1 MSLKIIFATNEHLDA
16 IVEIWGENRQT
27 LGLMPRDA
35 FADSIKKR
43 WILLCCIGKE
53 IVGYLQFRHT
63 MKTQTLSIVHLCIEK
78 SHRGKGYPTLLLD
91 RLVKEFKYK
100 ARGIKLNCRSDYQS
114 AERFWNR
121 YGFQPKGQQPSRGND
136 PNVHLVTWWY
146 SFGTVDLFSTNF
158 TEDKIKAVLDFN
170 ILAKMMDCKANDE
183 AREQILELS
192 ADWMVSEIEYSCT
205 SETTNELFRD
215 KDRGR
220 QLKTKQFL
228 KGFPEL
234 NIDKSKL
241 KGIES
246 ELEIIYKGKSINDL
260 SDRRQLAET
269 ILSGIPYFV
278 TLDAGILKY
287 SNQVFDTFNLKIIEP
302 YKLRLE
308 IDYSINASDYYPN
321 KLSATNFYV
330 GKVKP
335 KEISDLD
342 SIFLRNSSGEKKQD
356 FNKNINF
363 IVSKGSRGQVQ
374 IVKEG
379 SELVALVSYYTEQNC
394 LIISAI
400 RTKQYHLAQTIFMQ
414 NVTDLL
420 RVALSNKKSF
430 LIVSDQHLTLAEKK
444 VLIKYNF
451 NEIDKQWVRGIKQG
465 IVSLKDL
472 RTELVSFESRVP
484 EVMALLQEIENSKD
498 LKYYLNILSLEKVLW
513 PLKILEA
520 EIPCFIIPIKPNY
533 ARELFDT
540 MAANLDLFGVE
551 AKLIWNKD
559 NVYYRAIAPNVEK
572 YPARILWYSSENK
585 HSPRSKAIVCSSY
598 LNEVIIGP
606 ATDIFKKH
614 ERFGVF
620 SWNKDILPLAKG
632 NPHSPIKLLM
642 FSDSE
647 PFENPISIK
656 RIKDVLAL
664 NNEKDNNFQS
674 PLRIKSTTFM
684 ELYALGKGIVYKDA
698 EKKIV
703 TDLY

>member
-1 MSLKIIFATNEHLDA
+1 
-16 IVEIWGENRQT
+16 V
-27 LGLMPRDA
+27 
-35 FADSIKKR
+35 
-43 WILLCCIGKE
+43 
-53 IVGYLQFRHT
+53 
-63 MKTQTLSIVHLCIEK
+63 
-78 SHRGKGYPTLLLD
+78 
-91 RLVKEFKYK
+91 RLVIEFKYI

-146 SFGTVDLFSTNF
+146 SFGTVDLFSTNI

-170 ILAKMMDCKANDE
+170 ILAKMMDCKDDDE

-192 ADWMVSEIEYSCT
+192 ADWMVAEIEYSCT

-215 KDRGR
+215 RDKGR

-228 KGFPEL
+228 KNFPEL
-234 NIDKSKL
+234 NIDKSQL
-241 KGIES
+241 KAIES
-246 ELEIIYKGKSINDL
+246 ELEIIYKGKSVNDL

-278 TLDAGILKY
+278 TLDAGILKN
-287 SNQVFDTFNLKIIEP
+287 SSQVFDTFNLKIIEP

-321 KLSATNFYV
+321 KLSANNFYV

-335 KEISDLD
+335 EEISSLD
-342 SIFLRNSSGEKKQD
+342 TLFLRNSSGEKKQE

-363 IVSKGSRGQVQ
+363 IVSKASRGQVQ

-379 SELVALVSYYTEQNC
+379 REIVALVSHYDEGNC
-394 LIISAI
+394 LIVSAI
-400 RTKQYHLAQTIFMQ
+400 RTKQYPLAQTIFMQ
-414 NVTDLL
+414 NITDLL
-420 RVALSNKKSF
+420 RAALSNEKSF
-430 LIVSDQHLTLAEKK
+430 LIVSDQHLTLAEKQ
-444 VLIKYNF
+444 VLQKYNF
-451 NEIDKQWVRGIKQG
+451 NEIDNQWVRGIKQG

-472 RTELVSFESRVP
+472 RKELVAFERRVP

-498 LKYYLNILSLEKVLW
+498 FKFYLNILSLEKVLW

-540 MAANLDLFGVE
+540 KAAKSELFGVE
-551 AKLIWNKD
+551 PKLIWNKD

-572 YPARILWYSSENK
+572 YPARILWYSSEDK
-585 HSPRSKAIVCSSY
+585 YSPRSKALVCSSY

-606 ATDIFKKH
+606 ATEIFKKH
-614 ERFGVF
+614 ERFGVY
-620 SWNKDILPLAKG
+620 SWQKDILPLAKG
-632 NPHSPIKLLM
+632 NAHNPIKLLM

-647 PFENPISIK
+647 PFEYTISLK
-656 RIKDVLAL
+656 RIKDVLAK
-664 NNEKDNNFQS
+664 NNERDNNFQS

-684 ELYALGKGIVYKDA
+684 ELYALGKGTGYKNA
-698 EKKIV
+698 GK
-703 TDLY
+703 